1 MLQRFYDIK
10 VENENFE
17 EIPLTQEYVLDVP
30 TFSFDMETPIARQ
43 EYIGRMLDII
53 TAASGLNVC
62 SFSTD
67 DQLS

>member
-1 MLQRFYDIK
+1 MLHRFYDIR

-17 EIPLTQEYVLDVP
+17 EVALSQEYVLDVP
-30 TFSFDMETPIARQ
+30 EHSMDTPLERQ
-43 EYIGRMLDII
+43 EYLSQMLDII

>member
-1 MLQRFYDIK
+1 MLHRFYDIK

-30 TFSFDMETPIARQ
+30 EHDMATPVERQ
-43 EYIGRMLDII
+43 EYLAQMLDII

-67 DQLS
+67 NSIS

>member
-30 TFSFDMETPIARQ
+30 EHDMSTPLERQ
-43 EYIGRMLDII
+43 EYIGSLFDII

>member
-1 MLQRFYDIK
+1 MLYRFYDIK
-10 VENENFE
+10 VENEQLD

-30 TFSFDMETPIARQ
+30 TFGYDMDTPLGRQ
-43 EYIGRMLDII
+43 EYVGRMLDVI

-67 DQLS
+67 NNFS